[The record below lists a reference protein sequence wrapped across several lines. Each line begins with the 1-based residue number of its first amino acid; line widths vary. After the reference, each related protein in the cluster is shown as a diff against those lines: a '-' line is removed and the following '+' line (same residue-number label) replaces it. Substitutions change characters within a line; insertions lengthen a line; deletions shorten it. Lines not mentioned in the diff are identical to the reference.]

1 MTITDK
7 MNSFYYHM
15 SLYELQ
21 MMNGSDYFNGLSYN
35 SLLYINVIEQ
45 LEDCTVSKLAQALH
59 IIKSAVTIKI
69 NELVRQK
76 LVLKEQSSMDKRV
89 YYLKLSPEIA
99 NIMGLY
105 DEIFQK
111 VESDLRTK
119 YTEEQLELFGDI
131 LQTISG
137 YNWRQLKNE

>member
-1 MTITDK
+1 M
-7 MNSFYYHM
+7 
-15 SLYELQ
+15 
-21 MMNGSDYFNGLSYN
+21 
-35 SLLYINVIEQ
+35 
-45 LEDCTVSKLAQALH
+45 
-59 IIKSAVTIKI
+59 
-69 NELVRQK
+69 
-76 LVLKEQSSMDKRV
+76 RV

>member
-59 IIKSAVTIKI
+59 IPKSAVTIKI

-89 YYLKLSPEIA
+89 YYLRLSPEIA

-111 VESDLRTK
+111 VESDLRTNIQRNSLNCLG
-119 YTEEQLELFGDI
+119 TSCRRFQAIIG
-131 LQTISG
+131 G
-137 YNWRQLKNE
+137 N

>member
-1 MTITDK
+1 
-7 MNSFYYHM
+7 
-15 SLYELQ
+15 
-21 MMNGSDYFNGLSYN
+21 
-35 SLLYINVIEQ
+35 
-45 LEDCTVSKLAQALH
+45 
-59 IIKSAVTIKI
+59 
-69 NELVRQK
+69 
-76 LVLKEQSSMDKRV
+76 
-89 YYLKLSPEIA
+89 
-99 NIMGLY
+99 MGLY

>member
-1 MTITDK
+1 MTIT
-7 MNSFYYHM
+7 
-15 SLYELQ
+15 
-21 MMNGSDYFNGLSYN
+21 
-35 SLLYINVIEQ
+35 
-45 LEDCTVSKLAQALH
+45 
-59 IIKSAVTIKI
+59 AVTIKI

-89 YYLKLSPEIA
+89 YYLRLSPEIA